1 MVAIA
6 GINLMVAIAGINSKN
21 GCFGVYFRVGARELF
36 CKSQCA
42 NYLQNGPY
50 FAYLRP
56 KFGLVNNARIS
67 GGDL

>member
-1 MVAIA
+1 
-6 GINLMVAIAGINSKN
+6 MVAIAGINSKN
-21 GCFGVYFRVGARELF
+21 GWFGVFFRVDGREQF
-36 CKSQCA
+36 CKSQCT
-42 NYLQNGPY
+42 NYLQNGSY